1 MQYKSIWIKNG
12 RLEMEVGN
20 VGAAIMRLLVPDAN
34 GKLGDVVLGY
44 EKPEDYLESKY
55 YFGAAVGRVCNRI
68 GGAKIPIDGR
78 TYKLDCNETARKNTL
93 HGGANSFEKMIW
105 DLTECGGANWKGV
118 QAHALIP
125 DMYNGFPGNLD
136 VSITYKLTDAGELEI
151 NYCATTDRPTVCA
164 LTNHSYFDLSCGE
177 ADNILDHRIKI
188 FADYFT
194 PVSSNMVTTGEVLSV
209 RNTAL
214 DLRRLRRIGDGI
226 SMGGYHIETVGGGYD
241 HNFVLQG
248 ADGDFIQAAAVYDE
262 LTGRAMEVFTTE
274 PGVQFYSGTFIDAHK
289 GKYSRSYGP
298 FSGFALET
306 QHWPDAQNK
315 RHFPSIDLY
324 PDETYSSTTVYR
336 FGTFRA

>member
-1 MQYKSIWIKNG
+1 MEFKSVWIKNG

-44 EKPEDYLESKY
+44 EKPSDYLDSKY

-78 TYKLDCNETARKNTL
+78 TYRLDCNEPDRKNTL
-93 HGGANSFEKMIW
+93 HGGADSFEKTIW
-105 DLTECGGANWKGV
+105 DMTECAGAHWKGV
-118 QAHALIP
+118 QMHALIP
-125 DMYNGFPGNLD
+125 DMLNGFPGNLD
-136 VSITYKLTDAGELEI
+136 VSIIYKLTDDNELEI

-177 ADNILDHRIKI
+177 ADNILDHKMRI

-194 PVSSNMVTTGEVLSV
+194 PVSANMVTTGEVLSV
-209 RNTAL
+209 KNTAL
-214 DLRRLRRIGDGI
+214 DLRKFRAIGDGVVSGDPNI
-226 SMGGYHIETVGGGYD
+226 AVVGGGYD
-241 HNFVLQG
+241 HNFVLQNS
-248 ADGDFIQAAAVYDE
+248 DGNLVQAAAVYDE

-274 PGVQFYSGTFIDAHK
+274 PGVQFYSGTFIGEHV
-289 GKYSRSYGP
+289 GKYSRKYGRY
-298 FSGFALET
+298 SGFALET

-315 RHFPSIDLY
+315 PHFPSIDLF
-324 PDETYSSTTVYR
+324 PDETYTSTTVYR
-336 FGTFRA
+336 FGTFLS